1 MGMKEFLLALVC
13 LTLPSLAGAQNV
25 LSGNYSADLVT
36 INMGRKSTSK
46 VYLGDGKLRTE
57 VSMGPVQVVTIT
69 RLDEKV
75 VYILLPVQKMF
86 VEKPLQEADGLLS
99 YVSDKN
105 TTRELVGTEPIKN
118 QPCDKYKMA
127 LRDKVFYVWI
137 NKSTQIPMQ
146 MLSVDN
152 KTRTEWD
159 NVQIGPQP
167 TDLFKPPG
175 DFQKFTGASE
185 IQKQ

>member
-1 MGMKEFLLALVC
+1 MKKFLLVLVC
-13 LTLPSLAGAQNV
+13 LTLPGIAGAQNV
-25 LSGNYSADLVT
+25 LSGNYSANLVT
-36 INMGRKSTSK
+36 INMGHKSTSK
-46 VYLGDGKLRTE
+46 VYVGDRKLRTE
-57 VSMGPVQVVTIT
+57 VTMGPVQVVTIT

-75 VYILLPVQKMF
+75 VYILLPVQKIF
-86 VEKPLQEADGLLS
+86 VEKPLQEEDGLLA

-105 TTRELVGTEPIKN
+105 SKRELVGTEAIKN
-118 QPCDKYKMA
+118 QPCDKYKIAM
-127 LRDKVFYVWI
+127 RDKVFYVWI
-137 NKSTQIPMQ
+137 NKSTQTPMQ
-146 MLSVDN
+146 MLSVDS

-175 DFQKFTGASE
+175 DFRKFTGAPE